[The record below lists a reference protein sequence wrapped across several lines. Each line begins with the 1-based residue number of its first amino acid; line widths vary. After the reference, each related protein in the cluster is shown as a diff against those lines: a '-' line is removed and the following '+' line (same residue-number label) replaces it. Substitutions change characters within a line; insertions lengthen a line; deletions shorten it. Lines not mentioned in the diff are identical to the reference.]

1 MKHHTP
7 ASRSIVLMLC
17 SVILFALNILLIRGL
32 SLHLP
37 AADGW
42 VATLFRGM
50 VGMAVVCIFFSRHI
64 VTFGRLFTRPL
75 VILRGA
81 LGGISILAFYV
92 TIVHLGAA
100 RATIINLSYPM
111 FGSLIAA
118 ICLGEHLST
127 RAWIWMGAGFAGLV
141 VFLGGDLH
149 AGFNRYD
156 LLALAGAI
164 GAGAIVVIIRQLR
177 HTEHT
182 ATIYAAQCIYSVLFA
197 AAPAAHATGSL
208 PVLGM
213 AALVIAAIV
222 AAIGQLAMTHAYR
235 ELSVARGS
243 AIQMLLPIITAAGGF
258 MFFGERFN
266 FVEIAGAAATLF
278 ATWQVVLAPEKT
290 ASVHKPAGN
299 PLQEP

>member
-1 MKHHTP
+1 MKPQTQ

-32 SLHLP
+32 SMHLP

-42 VATLFRGM
+42 VATLFRGL
-50 VGMAVVCIFFSRHI
+50 VGMAVVCIYFSRHI

-118 ICLGEHLST
+118 LCLREYLTT
-127 RAWIWMGAGFAGLV
+127 RAWIWMGVGFAGLV
-141 VFLGGDLH
+141 VFLGGELH
-149 AGFNRYD
+149 ANFNRYD
-156 LLALAGAI
+156 VLALAGAI

-197 AAPAAHATGSL
+197 AVPAVHPTGTL
-208 PVLGM
+208 PVYGI
-213 AALVIAAIV
+213 AALIGAGII

-243 AIQMLLPIITAAGGF
+243 AIQMLLPIVTATGGF
-258 MFFGERFN
+258 MFFGERFT
-266 FVEIAGAAATLF
+266 FMEIAGAAATLF
-278 ATWQVVLAPEKT
+278 ATWQVVLAPEKVVT
-290 ASVHKPAGN
+290 TPCGTMASDP
-299 PLQEP
+299 

>member
-1 MKHHTP
+1 
-7 ASRSIVLMLC
+7 MLC
-17 SVILFALNILLIRGL
+17 SVILFALNILIIRGL

-118 ICLGEHLST
+118 IWLGEHLTT

-141 VFLGGDLH
+141 VFLGGDFH

-197 AAPAAHATGSL
+197 AAPATHATSTL
-208 PVLGM
+208 PVFGM
-213 AALVIAAIV
+213 AALVAAAIV
-222 AAIGQLAMTHAYR
+222 AAIGQLSMTHAYR

-266 FVEIAGAAATLF
+266 VVEIAGAAATLF
-278 ATWQVVLAPEKT
+278 ATWQIVLAPEKT
-290 ASVHKPAGN
+290 ARSRESIAETMNGDDRHA
-299 PLQEP
+299 